1 MPSSLLR
8 SLVVLAGLATVP
20 ALAQAPSPSAP
31 SPTIPTTKPAP
42 AVPAPSNPTPPTV
55 TPPKAPTTAA
65 QPESGK
71 AETGKAALIDL
82 NSASPAELD
91 ALPGI
96 GAARAAAIVKGRPY
110 RGKDELVSKKVLSQ
124 GVYDGIKDK
133 VIAKQK

>member
-65 QPESGK
+65 QPETGK
-71 AETGKAALIDL
+71 HETGKAALIDL

>member
-8 SLVVLAGLATVP
+8 SLAVLACLASVP
-20 ALAQAPSPSAP
+20 ALAQSPSPATP
-31 SPTIPTTKPAP
+31 SVKPAP
-42 AVPAPSNPTPPTV
+42 AVPAPSNPTPPSV
-55 TPPKAPTTAA
+55 APPKAPAA
-65 QPESGK
+65 AAKPETSK
-71 AETGKAALIDL
+71 SEAKSEKAALIDL

-110 RGKDELVSKKVLSQ
+110 RGKDELVSKKVIPQ

-133 VIAKQK
+133 IIAKQK

>member
-71 AETGKAALIDL
+71 HETGKAALIDL